1 MALFDGITGP
11 IDAEG
16 MSLEQWLFG
25 PSLMSPLRKPAIG
38 FSGDVGGV
46 PAGSVAP
53 GFGLSNTT
61 GSMMPLPLSA
71 GSGQRLNQGGIFGSM
86 GDVGGRPAGSLSP
99 WQGGIFGD
107 MGDIGGRPA
116 DSLSPWL
123 ENPNARA
130 ENKSIFDA
138 ILALAGGR
146 LTERTK
152 RTGGTL

>member
-99 WQGGIFGD
+99 W
-107 MGDIGGRPA
+107 
-116 DSLSPWL
+116 L